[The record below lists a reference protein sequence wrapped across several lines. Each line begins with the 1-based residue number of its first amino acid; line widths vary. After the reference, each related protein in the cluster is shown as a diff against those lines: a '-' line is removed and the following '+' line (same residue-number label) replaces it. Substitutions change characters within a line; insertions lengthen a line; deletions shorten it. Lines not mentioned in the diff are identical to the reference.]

1 MGVFIGFSIFLL
13 YVFFMVKVGELLL
26 NQSMA
31 VFVTGL
37 IGYIV
42 GVPLLILALFCEAAK

>member
-1 MGVFIGFSIFLL
+1 MSVLIEFTIFLL

-31 VFVTGL
+31 VFVTWL

-42 GVPLLILALFCEAAK
+42 GVPLLILALFCEVAK